1 MTLDIRRPAFTS
13 GILAAGTLAT
23 LALLGGCATVGAG
36 AGGIAP
42 GQEFSLEVGERAV
55 LPDASTL
62 HYAGIS
68 NDSRCP
74 PDVTCIRAGD
84 ADVVFDHMPKGG
96 KAHRVVLNTER
107 ATTASIA
114 DWQLQ
119 LRALA
124 AGDKPRV
131 TLRLEARGP

>member
-1 MTLDIRRPAFTS
+1 MTVDTRRRAFNS
-13 GILAAGTLAT
+13 GTVAAGILAT
-23 LALLGGCATVGAG
+23 LAMLGGCASAG

-42 GQEFSLEVGERAV
+42 GQEFSLEVGQRAV

-62 HYAGIS
+62 HYAGVS

-74 PDVTCIRAGD
+74 SDVTCIRAGD
-84 ADVVFDHMPKGG
+84 ANVLFDHMPKGG

-107 ATTASIA
+107 ATTAEVAGWS
-114 DWQLQ
+114 LQ

-131 TLRLEARGP
+131 TLRLEPRQP

>member
-1 MTLDIRRPAFTS
+1 MTLDIRRRGFTTRVLAI
-13 GILAAGTLAT
+13 GMLAAG
-23 LALLGGCATVGAG
+23 ALTMLNGCAA

-55 LPDASTL
+55 LPDTSPL
-62 HYAGIS
+62 HYGGIS

-84 ADVVFDHMPKGG
+84 ADVLFNHLPKGG

-107 ATTASIA
+107 ATTAQVAGWS
-114 DWQLQ
+114 LQ

-131 TLRLEARGP
+131 TLRLEANRP

>member
-1 MTLDIRRPAFTS
+1 MTLDPRRRALTTRVP
-13 GILAAGTLAT
+13 AAGLLTIGV
-23 LALLGGCATVGAG
+23 LALLNGCAA

-55 LPDASTL
+55 LPDTSTL
-62 HYAGIS
+62 HYGGIS

-84 ADVVFDHMPKGG
+84 ADVLFNHLPKGG

-107 ATTASIA
+107 ATTAQMAGWS
-114 DWQLQ
+114 LQ

-131 TLRLEARGP
+131 TLRLEANQP